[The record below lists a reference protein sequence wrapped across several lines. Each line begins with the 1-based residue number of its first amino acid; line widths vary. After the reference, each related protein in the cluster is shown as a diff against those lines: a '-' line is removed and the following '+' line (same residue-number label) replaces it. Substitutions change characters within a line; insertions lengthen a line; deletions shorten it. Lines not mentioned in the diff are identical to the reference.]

1 MQEVGLER
9 EGGAEHPYFQVYYER
24 FLLFSFVV
32 KRYAALLCARVIEN
46 EALLRSRVIE
56 NDIRIRETPDIQ
68 E

>member
-24 FLLFSFVV
+24 FLFSFVV
-32 KRYAALLCARVIEN
+32 KRYA
-46 EALLRSRVIE
+46 ALLRSRVIE

>member
-24 FLLFSFVV
+24 FLFSFVV
-32 KRYAALLCARVIEN
+32 KCYAALLRARVIEN